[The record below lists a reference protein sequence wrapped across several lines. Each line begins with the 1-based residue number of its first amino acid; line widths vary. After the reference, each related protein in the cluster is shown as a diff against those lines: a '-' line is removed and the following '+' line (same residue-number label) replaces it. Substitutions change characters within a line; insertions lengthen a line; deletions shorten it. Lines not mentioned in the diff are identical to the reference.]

1 MGTHATRP
9 VALLACLLLAWLA
22 PLHAATLSRVEPANW
37 WVGMRHAE
45 VELMLHGRDIA
56 ALQARIRHPGV
67 RVLGTA
73 ALESPNYLFVTVAID
88 DDATP
93 GGMAIE
99 LLDGD
104 AVVASHPWRLD
115 AREPAPPRG
124 FDARDAI
131 YLVTPDRFANADPS
145 NDSVPGMREA
155 ANRAEPYGRHGGD
168 IAGLRRHLDYV
179 ASLGFTRIWP
189 TPLLENDQPEQSY
202 HGYAITDL
210 YRIDPRFGSNE
221 DFRAFAREARARG
234 LGIVMDVVLN
244 HIGSEHWW
252 MRDLPSRDWINH
264 GGRFVPTNHRRTTV
278 QDPHA
283 APGDRAGFTD
293 GWFVEAMPDLNQRNP
308 YLARYLV
315 QNTLWWIEYAGLAG
329 IREDT
334 FGYADADFLSA
345 WARAVMDEYPDFA
358 MVGEEWSDN
367 PAIVAH
373 WQRGKANASGHVPH
387 MTSMMDFP
395 VHTAL
400 REALLRPDTWE
411 SGWMPV
417 YEALAND
424 FLYPDPDAL
433 VVFAE
438 NHDTTRL
445 LAHVDG
451 DLGLW
456 KLAIAFVATTRG
468 IPQFYYG
475 SEVLLR
481 GPKERHD
488 GLLRADMPGGWD
500 GDPASAFTG
509 EGLSPEQRE
518 IQDFVRRL
526 FNWRKGAAAV
536 HHGRL
541 VHYAPEDG
549 VYVYFREHEGQRVM
563 VALNRSASTARL
575 GLARFADSLGGARGA
590 TDVLS
595 GRRIRLGATLELPA
609 RAPLI
614 LELD

>member
-1 MGTHATRP
+1 MRS
-9 VALLACLLLAWLA
+9 ALLLCLLLSIAA
-22 PLHAATLSRVEPANW
+22 PARAAGIERIEPGNW
-37 WVGMRHAE
+37 WAGMKYRQ
-45 VELMLHGRDIA
+45 VELMVHGPDVATTTPRLD
-56 ALQARIRHPGV
+56 HPGV
-67 RVLGTA
+67 RITGVARLD
-73 ALESPNYLFVTVAID
+73 SPNYLFVTVDIA
-88 DDATP
+88 DDARP
-93 GGMAIE
+93 GGMEIE
-99 LLDGD
+99 FLREGRM
-104 AVVASHPWRLD
+104 VARHPWRLE

-131 YLVTPDRFANADPS
+131 YLVTPDRFANGDSS
-145 NDSVPGMREA
+145 NDTITTMREA

-168 IAGLRRHLDYV
+168 IAGLRRHLDYI

-189 TPLLENDQPEQSY
+189 MPLLENDQAEQSY

-221 DFRAFAREARARG
+221 DFRALSHEARRHGIG
-234 LGIVMDVVLN
+234 LVMDVVLN
-244 HIGSEHWW
+244 HIGSGHWW
-252 MRDLPSRDWINH
+252 MHDPPSRDWLNH

-283 APGDRAGFTD
+283 APEDRAGFTD

-308 YLARYLV
+308 HLARYLV

-345 WARAVMDEYPDFA
+345 WAKAVMDEYPDFA
-358 MVGEEWSDN
+358 MVGEEWSPN

-373 WQRGKANASGHVPH
+373 WQRGKANGSGHVPH
-387 MTSMMDFP
+387 MTGMIDFP
-395 VHTAL
+395 VHIAL
-400 REALLRPDTWE
+400 RDALLRPETWE
-411 SGWMPV
+411 SGWMPL

-451 DLGLW
+451 DSGLW
-456 KLAIAFVATTRG
+456 KLGVAFIATTRG
-468 IPQFYYG
+468 IPQFYSG

-488 GLLRADMPGGWD
+488 GLLRADMPGGWE
-500 GDPASAFTG
+500 GDTASAFTG
-509 EGLSPEQRE
+509 EGLSAEQRE
-518 IQDFVRRL
+518 AQDFVRTL
-526 FNWRKGAAAV
+526 FNWRRRTPVV
-536 HHGRL
+536 HSGRL
-541 VHYAPEDG
+541 THYAPENG
-549 VYVYFREHEGQRVM
+549 VYVYFRHDGDTTVM
-563 VALNRSASTARL
+563 VALNRNDAETPLALDRF
-575 GLARFADSLGGARGA
+575 ARFIGGAQGA
-590 TDVLS
+590 TDALT
-595 GRRIRLGATLELPA
+595 GRRVQLSDGLRLPA
-609 RAPLI
+609 KAPLI
-614 LELD
+614 LQFD